1 MKINQK
7 LIIDVA
13 QKLDDII
20 PVDKWITGVAGK
32 IGETVDGYIFKA
44 ALHGMNNVYGDKIP
58 DSYNDDIEAVLTAFV
73 TDDYSEIDDLIVSR
87 VNEAIDIPFID
98 EEDEGTILAMIVDI
112 ILELVKRRGGFVQV
126 G

>member
-7 LIIDVA
+7 LINDVA
-13 QKLDDII
+13 KKLDDII
-20 PVDKWITGVAGK
+20 PVDKWIKGVTGK

-44 ALHGMNNVYGDKIP
+44 ALHGLNNVYGDKIP
-58 DSYNDDIEAVLTAFV
+58 DSYQGDIEAVLNAFV
-73 TDDYSEIDDLIVSR
+73 SEDYSELDDLIISR
-87 VNEAIDIPFID
+87 VNDVIDIPFID

-112 ILELVKRRGGFVQV
+112 ILELVKRRGGFVKV